1 MKSAVEEVKED
12 TQVFP
17 LKDYQGLHDI
27 RVVSEELALRH
38 AEELD
43 RLRAASAV
51 LKDWLEYLVIS
62 AAGDKAEAAKALLAA
77 ANQEIR

>member
-1 MKSAVEEVKED
+1 MTKSAVEEVKEAQE
-12 TQVFP
+12 TAFP
-17 LKDYQGLHDI
+17 HLPE
-27 RVVSEELALRH
+27 VALRH